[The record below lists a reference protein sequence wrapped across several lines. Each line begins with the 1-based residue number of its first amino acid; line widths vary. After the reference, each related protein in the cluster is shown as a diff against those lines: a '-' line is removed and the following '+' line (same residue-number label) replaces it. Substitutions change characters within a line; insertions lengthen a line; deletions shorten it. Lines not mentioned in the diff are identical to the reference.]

1 MAYAEKWDDY
11 SSDFEI
17 LEAGIYTLELSEISG
32 PYQQVNT
39 FNPGEGPVD
48 KYYWDFAVFKEETQ
62 VHEGRTGE
70 PFRYRMFV
78 SDAMG
83 PNSHTMKLLEAM
95 DCVPDKG
102 TPAQEW
108 QDAALG
114 KRLVA
119 NVHVVETTTL
129 AGEKKQKNKIA
140 PRTDVKRV
148 QQGDVKQEAPTNAA
162 EGPPGEGNA
171 ADEKLPF

>member
-48 KYYWDFAVFKEETQ
+48 KYYWDFAVFKDGVQ

-70 PFRYRMFV
+70 PFRYRLFV
-78 SDAMG
+78 SDATSQ
-83 PNSHTMKLLEAM
+83 NSHTMKLLEAL
-95 DCVPDKG
+95 DSVPAKG
-102 TPAQEW
+102 TTRQEW

-129 AGEKKQKNKIA
+129 AGEKKQKNKID

-148 QQGDVKQEAPTNAA
+148 QQGEVKQEAPTNAA
-162 EGPPGEGNA
+162 EGPPREENA